1 MIASLKRAI
10 VHILDA
16 NSGVSVYSEEE
27 LDVTDASINSF
38 ITKHIEKVFEDASMR
53 NAEFSENSGFKY
65 HLAEY
70 IKDENYF
77 ITMSKFIAQRVYE
90 GVTQSDKP
98 DSSDLIVCDCMI
110 NERPLLAVL
119 KCENKIGYTHQVLQ
133 DDGKV
138 KNQIINHYAI
148 LPTTSQKIAEC
159 AFIFEDDFSIK
170 YLGKK
175 RKIDGET
182 TDLIADV
189 LLECIYDISSRESV
203 NAVCKIAK
211 KVTEENGGDPIE
223 TLSKMKEYITEN
235 IEEGETEFID
245 TEQVADKIF
254 DGKPGM
260 KSEFIDKIEKANV
273 PQKVEVN
280 SYVTKK
286 LASNVKI
293 VTDIGVEVIFP
304 AEYYQNNEYIEFINN
319 DDGTISIQIGSSIL
333 YRNGE
338 AITLSEAGRLT
349 ADKTY
354 VPLRAV
360 SEAFGNDVQW
370 DGETAAVI
378 IN

>member
-1 MIASLKRAI
+1 M
-10 VHILDA
+10 V
-16 NSGVSVYSEEE
+16 
-27 LDVTDASINSF
+27 
-38 ITKHIEKVFEDASMR
+38 ITGLTR
-53 NAEFSENSGFKY
+53 NQ
-65 HLAEY
+65 LA
-70 IKDENYF
+70 
-77 ITMSKFIAQRVYE
+77 
-90 GVTQSDKP
+90 GVTWHAGSNPAVSANKEK
-98 DSSDLIVCDCMI
+98 SSQHCISPATL
-110 NERPLLAVL
+110 
-119 KCENKIGYTHQVLQ
+119 G
-133 DDGKV
+133 G
-138 KNQIINHYAI
+138 
-148 LPTTSQKIAEC
+148 
-159 AFIFEDDFSIK
+159 FDFSIK

-211 KVTEENGGDPIE
+211 KVTEENGGDTIE

-319 DDGTISIQIGSSIL
+319 DDGTISIQINNI
-333 YRNGE
+333 GE
-338 AITLSEAGRLT
+338 
-349 ADKTY
+349 
-354 VPLRAV
+354 
-360 SEAFGNDVQW
+360 
-370 DGETAAVI
+370 VI
-378 IN
+378 NK

>member
-90 GVTQSDKP
+90 GVTQSD
-98 DSSDLIVCDCMI
+98 
-110 NERPLLAVL
+110 
-119 KCENKIGYTHQVLQ
+119 NKIGYTHQVLQ

-211 KVTEENGGDPIE
+211 KVTEENGGDTIE

-319 DDGTISIQIGSSIL
+319 DDGTISIQINNI
-333 YRNGE
+333 GE
-338 AITLSEAGRLT
+338 
-349 ADKTY
+349 
-354 VPLRAV
+354 
-360 SEAFGNDVQW
+360 
-370 DGETAAVI
+370 VI
-378 IN
+378 NK